1 MKRLSER
8 NADKCKGKFK
18 LKAILTVELAYLFII
33 LFSIFV
39 LVIHTV
45 FYYHDKNILQGAASE
60 TAVLWAQLE
69 RRQGEYVEESAETFY
84 QKRISGKLILFS
96 GSSVDVEQT
105 DKEITVIASA
115 EKGFMKVLVH
125 GSAVIVKPENKIR
138 KKRMVEDWVE
148 PEE

>member
-8 NADKCKGKFK
+8 KADKSKGNFK
-18 LKAILTVELAYLFII
+18 LKAILTVELAYLFIV

-39 LVIHTV
+39 LIIHTV

-96 GSSVDVEQT
+96 GSSVSVEQT
-105 DKEITVIASA
+105 DEEVIVIASA
-115 EKGFMKVLVH
+115 EKGFMKVRVH
-125 GSAVIVKPENKIR
+125 GLATIVKPENKIR
-138 KKRMVEDWVE
+138 KKRIVEDWIG
-148 PEE
+148 PED